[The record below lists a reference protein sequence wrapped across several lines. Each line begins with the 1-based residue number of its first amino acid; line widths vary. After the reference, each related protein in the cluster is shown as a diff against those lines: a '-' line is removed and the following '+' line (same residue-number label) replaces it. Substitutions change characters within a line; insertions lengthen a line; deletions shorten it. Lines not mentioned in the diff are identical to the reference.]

1 MRLYRYALA
10 ASALILGMIAT
21 SCSDSDKWEPGPQD
35 TNTGV
40 SAYFE
45 KPSTTSYIFGSDYDP
60 DDMVIDVE
68 VMRQITNGEATV
80 GVTLKSEVEGFSC
93 PQTVVFAAGE
103 ASATFQINC
112 SAIPKGTPYNVTVE
126 LAEDQTDIYGIG
138 TNQLTFSA
146 IKADWKLLSDQARY
160 LYSDY
165 SYNAIYPATYGEL
178 YQLEGTKTF
187 KLTDFFGSGLDITF
201 ECNQPEDAVLI
212 PLQNADFDNVY
223 DSDKEDLGW
232 YLYDEANS
240 DYPSWVPGGLEGYPA
255 ISYLLFYGISDYNV
269 CTMIYNKETLYGY
282 IGLTV
287 GIDFDNGDFKWG
299 SFQVDFNLNYNP
311 FE

>member
-1 MRLYRYALA
+1 MRIFKYALT
-10 ASALILGMIAT
+10 SAVLILGLMAT
-21 SCSDSDKWEPGPQD
+21 SCSDSDKWTPGPQD
-35 TNTGV
+35 TNIGV

-45 KPSTTSYIFGSDYDP
+45 KPATTSYIFGSDYDP
-60 DDMVIDVE
+60 EDMVIDVE
-68 VMRQITNGEATV
+68 VMRQDTKGDASV
-80 GVTLKSEVEGFSC
+80 GITLKSDVEGFSC
-93 PQTVVFAAGE
+93 QNAVNFAAGE

-146 IKADWKLLSDQARY
+146 IKADWKLLSDQACY

-201 ECNQPEDAVLI
+201 ECNKPENEVLI
-212 PLQNADFDNVY
+212 PLQNADFENVSDY
-223 DSDKEDLGW
+223 DKEDLGW
-232 YLYDEANS
+232 YLYDEAKS
-240 DYPSWVPGGLEGYPA
+240 EYPSWVPGDVEGYPA
-255 ISYLLFYGISDYNV
+255 ISYLLFYSISDYNV
-269 CTMIYNKETLYGY
+269 LTMIYNQDSLYGY

-299 SFQVDFNLNYNP
+299 SFQVDFNMNYNP